1 MSVVTYDIAI
11 PVIITRAAN
20 EGIPTAAIAR
30 IVQRDFDAVCET
42 LTSALASGNIGSMPR
57 ADWPPAAKWSER
69 LPTVPR
75 SANSE
80 DVEFQCRK
88 AFKLTNLEAG
98 FMMVLLRCEC
108 ADKERLHNVIEQQRL
123 SRANQPDK
131 MELTDPKMVDVMIC
145 KLRKKL
151 KMVDP
156 SFLVSTSWGKGYY
169 IEPAVKQKIFALI
182 GGPYGTGD
190 IGGANGAVSGH
201 GPEAKRVDYPCDV
214 EP

>member
-1 MSVVTYDIAI
+1 MSIVTYDIAI
-11 PVIITRAAN
+11 PKVITRAAN

-30 IVQRDFDAVCET
+30 IVQRDFDEVCES
-42 LTSALASGNIGSMPR
+42 LTNALATGDIGSMPK
-57 ADWPPAAKWSER
+57 ADWPPTARWSDR

-75 SANSE
+75 SANSA

-151 KMVDP
+151 KLVDGE
-156 SFLVSTSWGKGYY
+156 FIISTSWGKGYY
-169 IEPAVKQKIFALI
+169 IEPVVKQRIFALI
-182 GGPYGTGD
+182 GGPYGTGGTSGAD
-190 IGGANGAVSGH
+190 CTVIGCRS
-201 GPEAKRVDYPCDV
+201 EAERVEYPCDV
-214 EP
+214 EQ